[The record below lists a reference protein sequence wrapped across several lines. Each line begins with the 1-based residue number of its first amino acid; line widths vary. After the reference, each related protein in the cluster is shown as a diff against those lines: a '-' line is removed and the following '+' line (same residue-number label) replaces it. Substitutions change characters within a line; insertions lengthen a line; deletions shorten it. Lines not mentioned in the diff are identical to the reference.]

1 MFIGP
6 RRPDDN
12 PVDEPA
18 RPLDWAPVA
27 DDLNERA
34 SIESG
39 DAEDVRL
46 PGWTRLDWLCMSVI
60 TLAGGLVRFIGL
72 GDAQGQMFDEV
83 YYAKDACLYA
93 GQPSSVCEIASPENY
108 VHPPLGKWLIA
119 AGIRVF
125 GYNEI
130 GWRVA
135 SAIAGTLTILLL
147 YLLARKILRST
158 LAATLA
164 SGLLAIDLLA
174 FVQSRVSMLDVFLPL
189 FGVATFLF
197 LIYDRA
203 RLTSPSLY
211 YARWRPWRL
220 AAGVAASAAVATKW
234 SGVFFLLAAIVLT
247 LVWETAARRR
257 SDEGGSLRRALAEE
271 GLTIVA
277 WLLLVPALVYVTTYI
292 GRVDGSVLAL
302 PWTDGSW
309 FHSLLEEQ
317 RRALDYHWQLE
328 ARHPYES
335 PPWSWILLK
344 RPVAYY
350 VAPDAPEGFI
360 GSIAALGSPLVWWSF
375 LPALVFTAGA
385 WLRHRDFLRPEGLI
399 LAGVTFTYAPW
410 LVLSNDRS
418 AVFIFYLLPVVPFMC
433 LTLAYCFVRLGR
445 SIEARAATAVFMAGA
460 VGLFVFYY
468 PLLVG
473 TVLPYESWERRL
485 LFNSEQACEK
495 PPGEPTMTTTT
506 ATVDGEER
514 VRPVETT
521 DRDSLP
527 PKGWCWL

>member
-1 MFIGP
+1 M
-6 RRPDDN
+6 
-12 PVDEPA
+12 
-18 RPLDWAPVA
+18 A
-27 DDLNERA
+27 DDLNQRA
-34 SIESG
+34 PIETQ
-39 DAEDVRL
+39 DAGEDVRR
-46 PGWTRLDWLCMSVI
+46 PDWTRFDWLCVTLI

-72 GDAQGQMFDEV
+72 GDAKGQMFDEV

-108 VHPPLGKWLIA
+108 VHPPLGKWLIS

-125 GYNEI
+125 GHNEF

-147 YLLARKILRST
+147 YLLARNILRST
-158 LAATLA
+158 LGASLA

-174 FVQSRVSMLDVFLPL
+174 FVQSRVSMLDVFVPL

-197 LIYDRA
+197 LAYDRG
-203 RLTSPSLY
+203 SLAAPTDER
-211 YARWRPWRL
+211 ARWRPWRL
-220 AAGVAASAAVATKW
+220 AAGVAAGAAVATKW
-234 SGVFFLLAAIVLT
+234 SGVFFLVAAIAITV
-247 LVWETAARRR
+247 VWEVAARRR
-257 SDEGGSLRRALAEE
+257 SGEDRPLGRALAEE
-271 GLTIVA
+271 GPTIAA
-277 WLLLVPALVYVTTYI
+277 WLVVVPALVYVATYV
-292 GRVDGSVLAL
+292 GRVDGSVFAL
-302 PWTDGSW
+302 SWDDGSW
-309 FHSLLEEQ
+309 FHNLFEEQ
-317 RRALDYHWQLE
+317 RRAFDYHWQLE

-360 GSIAALGSPLVWWSF
+360 GSITALGSPLVWWSF
-375 LPALVFTAGA
+375 LPALVFTVWA
-385 WLRHRDFLRPEGLI
+385 WMRRRDFLRPEGLI
-399 LAGVTFTYAPW
+399 IAGIGFTYLPW
-410 LVLSNDRS
+410 LLLSSDRS

-433 LTLAYCFVRLGR
+433 LTLAYVFLRLGR
-445 SIEARAATAVFMAGA
+445 SIEARAAAAVFMAGA
-460 VGLFVFYY
+460 LGLFVFYY

-495 PPGEPTMTTTT
+495 PPGEPTTTT
-506 ATVDGEER
+506 ATVEGEER
-514 VRPVETT
+514 ARTVETT
-521 DRDSLP
+521 NRDSLP